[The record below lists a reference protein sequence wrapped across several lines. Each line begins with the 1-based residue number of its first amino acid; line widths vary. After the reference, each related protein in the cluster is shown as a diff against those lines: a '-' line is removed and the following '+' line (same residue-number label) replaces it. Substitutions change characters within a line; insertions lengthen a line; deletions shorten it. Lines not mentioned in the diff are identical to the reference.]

1 MALWSTPFLPNPQTG
16 LSVARQS
23 ALRMSEVVAVKR
35 DPVGNVS
42 ILDQSRLPA
51 EEKWLSLSTA
61 EDVPLANRASP
72 TIFDLSGEGFPDPTP
87 GSYAD
92 RGAG

>member
-1 MALWSTPFLPNPQTG
+1 MNSTICDSAATRARVAIVRAVQLRPLAL
-16 LSVARQS
+16 QS

-61 EDVPLANRASP
+61 EDVRPLCCLLPLHLSPLA
-72 TIFDLSGEGFPDPTP
+72 
-87 GSYAD
+87 D
-92 RGAG
+92 RL

>member
-1 MALWSTPFLPNPQTG
+1 
-16 LSVARQS
+16 
-23 ALRMSEVVAVKR
+23 MSEVVAVKR

-61 EDVPLANRASP
+61 EDVRPLCCFAPAAPQPSC
-72 TIFDLSGEGFPDPTP
+72 
-87 GSYAD
+87 
-92 RGAG
+92 

>member
-1 MALWSTPFLPNPQTG
+1 
-16 LSVARQS
+16 
-23 ALRMSEVVAVKR
+23 MSEVVAVKR

-61 EDVPLANRASP
+61 EDVRPLCCLLRLHLSPLA
-72 TIFDLSGEGFPDPTP
+72 DGL
-87 GSYAD
+87 
-92 RGAG
+92 